1 MGQNVNIDF
10 AWIFIGIHV
19 LLAFIYALFIL
30 TGRSRLKY
38 EYLVLIL
45 FVPIVGSLVGLIAE
59 LHAHLS
65 GNNLK
70 SIDMLSLNLEEDI
83 LWKSLKNINEKG
95 NLVPLEEALII
106 NDNKTRREIILN
118 ALFDDPTKYLDIL
131 MVARHNDDTETSHY
145 ATAVIT
151 HTQRNFQLSI
161 QKLSQEIDQNPDNLE
176 LLDKFINALDLFI
189 HSGLLEEISLESQRM
204 ILSEALNKKLLLV
217 PNDLDNLILKIGNHI
232 ELGDYIIAEKT
243 LNLLKEYWP
252 EEERTWIEALR
263 FCYET
268 NDQDKLKK
276 VIKEIEEKNIKWS
289 VPSYEIIKPW
299 LRVV

>member
-59 LHAHLS
+59 LHAHLT
-65 GNNLK
+65 GKNLK

-232 ELGDYIIAEKT
+232 ELGDNIIAEKT

-252 EEERTWIEALR
+252 DEERTWIEALR